1 MRITTV
7 SVDRKKK
14 ALRVQVGPRTLPF
27 PFAKLRL
34 APSSRDPIVDV
45 RPDPELGNEAF
56 TYRLRSGAEDTIH
69 LDAVLEVNRDPD
81 YLQEVLLHRLTLE
94 AIAGL
99 EESGLGKRQVA
110 RLLGTSPT
118 QLYRLLD
125 PANSKKSLG
134 QMLALLNLVD
144 RKVELVVSAASAPPI
159 PGESSK

>member
-1 MRITTV
+1 MKITGV
-7 SVDRKKK
+7 SVDRKKR
-14 ALRVQVGPRTLPF
+14 ALHVEVGPRALPF
-27 PFAKLRL
+27 PFAMLRVI
-34 APSSRDPIVDV
+34 PTSEDPIVDV
-45 RPDPELGNEAF
+45 QPDPELGNQAF

-81 YLQEVLLHRLTLE
+81 YLQEILLHRLTVE

-110 RLLGTSPT
+110 RLLGTSPS

-125 PANSKKSLG
+125 PANSNKSLG

-144 RKVELVVSAASAPPI
+144 RKVELVVEATRR
-159 PGESSK
+159 